1 MKWKIF
7 YRSSRGEVSATKWY
21 ISPYL
26 LGGTL
31 RSAAPTEEFMASK
44 IIIDTDPGVD
54 DALAFLLALASP
66 EIKLE
71 ALTSVHG
78 NIGIDN
84 TTRNA
89 LSVLELANTSHI
101 PVARGCELPL
111 ISRNYHSGKNVHG
124 TKGIGNA
131 QLPEPK
137 LKVVNQH
144 AIDFLIEKIMAEPN
158 QISVI
163 PIGPLTNI
171 ALAIRKESMFA
182 KNIKELVIMGGAIKQ
197 GGNATPLA
205 EFNIFADPHAAHVV
219 FHSGISIKL
228 IPLDVTYQCLL
239 TSADVERINKINSP
253 IARFIKEATEVYMDF
268 YKQYEGFDG
277 CALHDPLTL
286 ATIIAPELLTFEEYF
301 VDVDISGGVSN
312 GNSFADLMKVS
323 KKPANMQ
330 VAMNV
335 HGRNFIEL
343 FIERM
348 ESLCRNISS

>member
-1 MKWKIF
+1 MLLRNTRPSALAMTSLKIM
-7 YRSSRGEVSATKWY
+7 T
-21 ISPYL
+21 
-26 LGGTL
+26 
-31 RSAAPTEEFMASK
+31 SK
-44 IIIDTDPGVD
+44 IIVDTDPGVD

-89 LSVLELANTSHI
+89 LAVLELAHASHI

-111 ISRNYHSGKNVHG
+111 INRSYLSDKNVHG
-124 TKGIGNA
+124 VKGVGNA

-137 LKVVNQH
+137 SKVVNQH
-144 AIDFLIEKIMAEPN
+144 AIDFLIEKVNAEPN
-158 QISVI
+158 QISVF

-171 ALAIRKESMFA
+171 ALAIRKEPAFA

-219 FHSGISIKL
+219 FHSGIPIKL
-228 IPLDVTYQCLL
+228 IPLDVTYQCLF
-239 TSADVERINKINSP
+239 TSADVERINQINSP
-253 IARFIKEATEVYMDF
+253 IARFIKDATEVYIDF
-268 YKQYEGFDG
+268 YKNYDGIDG

-286 ATIIAPELLTFEEYF
+286 ATIIAPELLTFEEYY
-301 VDVDISGGVSN
+301 VDVDISGGVSS
-312 GNSFADLMKVS
+312 GNTFADLLKVS
-323 KKPANMQ
+323 KQPANMK

-335 HGRNFIEL
+335 GARDFIEL

-348 ESLCRNISS
+348 ESLCRNLSS